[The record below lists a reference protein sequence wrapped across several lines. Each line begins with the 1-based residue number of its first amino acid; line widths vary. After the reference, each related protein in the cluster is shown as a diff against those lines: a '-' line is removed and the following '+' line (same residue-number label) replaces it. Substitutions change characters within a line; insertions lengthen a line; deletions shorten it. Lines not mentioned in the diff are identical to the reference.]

1 MSYFSGA
8 VINEPTGLQLKKEKS
23 SAYPDRGAHGCIP
36 FSSVFFLHPRA
47 DEGRHTEAAAHA
59 HTASM
64 YAFTSKIQTEC
75 VSAVNP
81 GIKRWLVLGLK
92 VLERYLM
99 VKLKLRRQKTWILKK
114 KKRSFFPK
122 ESNETRRFS
131 IYSGFKTMLYCL
143 PGYVK

>member
-8 VINEPTGLQLKKEKS
+8 EINEPMGLQLKKEKS
-23 SAYPDRGAHGCIP
+23 SAYPGRGAHGWIP

-59 HTASM
+59 HTASV

-81 GIKRWLVLGLK
+81 GIKRWLVLRLK

-99 VKLKLRRQKTWILKK
+99 VKLKLKDVNT
-114 KKRSFFPK
+114 
-122 ESNETRRFS
+122 
-131 IYSGFKTMLYCL
+131 
-143 PGYVK
+143 